1 MFEDRIIEQNCFDAC
16 QQAVVNPN
24 LCKSIPDKQKV
35 VLKVQGAMGERSKFE
50 MHVNNNLLK
59 FVNFRIFTRNKF

>member
-1 MFEDRIIEQNCFDAC
+1 MFEDRIVEQNCFDAC
-16 QQAVVNPN
+16 QKAVVNPN

-35 VLKVQGAMGERSKFE
+35 VLKVQGAMGEQSKFE
-50 MHVNNNLLK
+50 MNFNNNLLK